1 MKRFFAS
8 DAESDMLIAEAT
20 KTFGLKIGDII
31 NMAIKK
37 SVSTDYGTV
46 PHGGKTYFTAPYSG
60 RVGSS
65 GNQAVDDAR
74 YQSVRNAPGA

>member
-31 NMAIKK
+31 NMAIKNQFLPI
-37 SVSTDYGTV
+37 TDCLLYTS
-46 PHGGKTYFTAPYSG
+46 PSP
-60 RVGSS
+60 R
-65 GNQAVDDAR
+65 D
-74 YQSVRNAPGA
+74 

>member
-31 NMAIKK
+31 NTQHKQIQVIRR
-37 SVSTDYGTV
+37 S
-46 PHGGKTYFTAPYSG
+46 FLLF
-60 RVGSS
+60 
-65 GNQAVDDAR
+65 
-74 YQSVRNAPGA
+74 

>member
-31 NMAIKK
+31 NMAIKNQFLPL
-37 SVSTDYGTV
+37 TEPCRT
-46 PHGGKTYFTAPYSG
+46 
-60 RVGSS
+60 VGSS

-74 YQSVRNAPGA
+74 Y

>member
-20 KTFGLKIGDII
+20 KTFGLKIGD
-31 NMAIKK
+31 NHQ
-37 SVSTDYGTV
+37 YG
-46 PHGGKTYFTAPYSG
+46 KLKISFCRLRNRSARRKIYLAMPYRRS
-60 RVGSS
+60 VGSS

-74 YQSVRNAPGA
+74 Y

>member
-31 NMAIKK
+31 NMAIRNQFLPITEPFRTEEDLSCNAIQKERWKLRK
-37 SVSTDYGTV
+37 S
-46 PHGGKTYFTAPYSG
+46 
-60 RVGSS
+60 SS
-65 GNQAVDDAR
+65 R
-74 YQSVRNAPGA
+74 

>member
-31 NMAIKK
+31 NMAIKNQFCRLRNRSARRQDLSCNAIQKERWKLRK
-37 SVSTDYGTV
+37 S
-46 PHGGKTYFTAPYSG
+46 
-60 RVGSS
+60 SS
-65 GNQAVDDAR
+65 R
-74 YQSVRNAPGA
+74 

>member
-31 NMAIKK
+31 NMAIKNQFLPITEHRSARRQDLSCNAIQKERWKLRK
-37 SVSTDYGTV
+37 S
-46 PHGGKTYFTAPYSG
+46 
-60 RVGSS
+60 SS
-65 GNQAVDDAR
+65 R
-74 YQSVRNAPGA
+74 

>member
-20 KTFGLKIGDII
+20 KTFGLKLETSSIWQL
-31 NMAIKK
+31 K
-37 SVSTDYGTV
+37 SVSADYGTV
-46 PHGGKTYFTAPYSG
+46 PHGGKIYLAMPYRRS
-60 RVGSS
+60 VGSS

-74 YQSVRNAPGA
+74 Y

>member
-31 NMAIKK
+31 NMAIK
-37 SVSTDYGTV
+37 
-46 PHGGKTYFTAPYSG
+46 
-60 RVGSS
+60 
-65 GNQAVDDAR
+65 NQFLPITEPFRPLILLMPPAEICLPR
-74 YQSVRNAPGA
+74 IL

>member
-31 NMAIKK
+31 NMAIK
-37 SVSTDYGTV
+37 
-46 PHGGKTYFTAPYSG
+46 
-60 RVGSS
+60 
-65 GNQAVDDAR
+65 NQFLPITEPFRTEA
-74 YQSVRNAPGA
+74 

>member
-31 NMAIKK
+31 NMAIIAVFKIK
-37 SVSTDYGTV
+37 AHIRRSGT
-46 PHGGKTYFTAPYSG
+46 S
-60 RVGSS
+60 RN
-65 GNQAVDDAR
+65 NQR
-74 YQSVRNAPGA
+74 

>member
-31 NMAIKK
+31 KRTSTTTVCRLSTNMW
-37 SVSTDYGTV
+37 
-46 PHGGKTYFTAPYSG
+46 KTAATIITAMMS
-60 RVGSS
+60 RFW
-65 GNQAVDDAR
+65 
-74 YQSVRNAPGA
+74 